1 MTAPTEDIHSCSM
14 YCTRPA
20 CVLAQRDEMRAEI
33 ARLREQDP
41 VDMSMILGAVARGW
55 CHKGNA
61 SKELDVVLAKA
72 IADEIAELFAA
83 APPAQPAP
91 ETIAD
96 HERAYELLFKE
107 NARLRGRFEVAQDR
121 APLERFNLDCHYDGF
136 DQMREFVLA
145 SDHDAR
151 VHDLETICDPAGI
164 VTENALLKQTAKE
177 LVAMV
182 NRLKRDAAQPAAQPV
197 QLTDDVIDAQLPHG
211 MAPHST
217 LVGPVEIRAFARKI
231 AALQPQ
237 PVQRR
242 PALASIESAPACLN
256 MNDKA
261 MWVTG
266 WNECRDAIAAR
277 PGGAS

>member
-20 CVLAQRDEMRAEI
+20 CVLAQRDEMRAEL
-33 ARLREQDP
+33 ARLREQEP
-41 VDMSMILGAVARGW
+41 VAYCNGDALLSFK
-55 CHKGNA
+55 CGN
-61 SKELDVVLAKA
+61 ELPLKLSETRDGFYKTPLY
-72 IADEIAELFAA
+72 A

-197 QLTDDVIDAQLPHG
+197 QRLSDERIDAVLHDAGVDEYAAIPIEYDRQVARAIEAAICPPG
-211 MAPHST
+211 Y
-217 LVGPVEIRAFARKI
+217 VVVPVEVTEAMHVAAVKTAMRCTGNADFPPRVWRAMI
-231 AALQPQ
+231 AAAQKAQP
-237 PVQRR
+237 
-242 PALASIESAPACLN
+242 
-256 MNDKA
+256 
-261 MWVTG
+261 
-266 WNECRDAIAAR
+266 
-277 PGGAS
+277 